1 MGRTA
6 GFLAL
11 AGFSRSPGLTGYH
24 PGMYADALSF
34 LEDERDAWRP
44 YEDLFTLTPAQL
56 EMPVAGP
63 DHWSGRD
70 LLGHLVFWQEHA
82 LDVARELAVGETSAA
97 FVRGEA
103 DWDARGDAINDEAVA
118 AWRALPIEELLGR
131 ARTVPG
137 ELRGHLTVVPE
148 ARWLKNGEV
157 QAFFAGETIDHYAD
171 HAHDLAVI
179 LAAAR

>member
-1 MGRTA
+1 
-6 GFLAL
+6 
-11 AGFSRSPGLTGYH
+11 
-24 PGMYADALSF
+24 MYFDALSF

-44 YEDLFTLTPAQL
+44 YEDLFNLTAGQL
-56 EMPVAGP
+56 EAPLAGP
-63 DHWSGRD
+63 DRWSGRD

-82 LDVARELAVGETSAA
+82 LDVARELAVGETSASYA
-97 FVRGEA
+97 RGEA
-103 DWDARGDAINDEAVA
+103 EWDTRGDAINDEAVA
-118 AWRALPIEELLGR
+118 AWRAMPLDELLGR

-148 ARWLKNGEV
+148 ARWLKNGDL

-171 HAHDLAVI
+171 HAPDLEVI

>member
-11 AGFSRSPGLTGYH
+11 AWFLALPGRAGYH

-44 YEDLFTLTPAQL
+44 YEDLFSLTPAQL

-82 LDVARELAVGETSAA
+82 LDVARELAVSETSAA
-97 FVRGEA
+97 FARGEA
-103 DWDARGDAINDEAVA
+103 DWDAGGDAINDEAVA
-118 AWRALPIEELLGR
+118 AWRAMPIEELLGR

-171 HAHDLAVI
+171 HAHDLAPI